1 MTSYERR
8 PESPLGRSRAESGGS
23 SARVGEE
30 YVARRP
36 PQTPSLT
43 SRSPTDSGSDAEA
56 FPESLR
62 GRRRGTAVEAAVTV
76 PRRLVGER
84 EHRLYVI
91 EPDKIDY
98 IESHGNYVKL
108 HMGNAEYITRDS
120 VKRLSIVLAG
130 SGFVRIERSL
140 LINIR
145 AILYVQRVG
154 RGRYAFTL
162 TAGSRLHS
170 GARYRDEILQALPLT
185 QAPGGRS
192 SQ

>member
-8 PESPLGRSRAESGGS
+8 PESPLGRSRAESGGTLARAGGE
-23 SARVGEE
+23 SA
-30 YVARRP
+30 ARHP
-36 PQTPSLT
+36 QQTPSLPPPSST
-43 SRSPTDSGSDAEA
+43 
-56 FPESLR
+56 PESPR
-62 GRRRGTAVEAAVTV
+62 VRQRGTTVETTVTV
-76 PRRLVGER
+76 LRRLVGER

-91 EPDKIDY
+91 EPDKVDY

-120 VKRLSIVLAG
+120 VKRLSTVLAG

-162 TAGSRLHS
+162 TSGARLHS
-170 GARYRDEILQALPLT
+170 GAKYRDEILQALPLA